1 MRGHGI
7 IPAGILLLLIPCIP
21 FISLIPLGA
30 LAGTGPQARPDR
42 HITIVLD
49 PGHGGHDPGAV
60 GRTGLTEK
68 EVVLD
73 IAFRTK
79 AILTRQP
86 GRTVLLTRTTDEF
99 VPLPDR
105 VRLAKKQEAD
115 LFVSIHANSSP
126 RRRTKGIEIFLLGR
140 PSNRRALATAARENG
155 TTEAE
160 VSALEQILADLART
174 YNVEASLDLAHITR
188 EALKTALRRQ
198 YRDVPD
204 LGVRRA
210 PFYVLLH
217 AGVPSALIEVA
228 FLSNPVEEQR
238 LGSSQYRDRLAE
250 GLSMAIERFLAA
262 RTTGP

>member
-1 MRGHGI
+1 MHRLGFIGCMS
-7 IPAGILLLLIPCIP
+7 GGVFLLLIP
-21 FISLIPLGA
+21 LIPPWG
-30 LAGTGPQARPDR
+30 LAMASPKARPDR
-42 HITIVLD
+42 HIVIVLD
-49 PGHGGHDPGAV
+49 PGHGGHDPGAM

-79 AILTRQP
+79 AILTRQSN
-86 GRTVLLTRTTDEF
+86 RTVLMTRTTDEF
-99 VPLPDR
+99 VTLPDR
-105 VRLAKKQEAD
+105 ARLARQREAD

-126 RRRTKGIEIFLLGR
+126 RRRTKGIEIFVLGR
-140 PSNRRALATAARENG
+140 TSNRRALATAARENG
-155 TTEAE
+155 TSEAE
-160 VSALEQILADLART
+160 VNALERILSDLART
-174 YNVEASLDLAHITR
+174 YNIEASFDLAHIAR

-198 YRDVPD
+198 YRDIGD

-228 FLSNPVEEQR
+228 FLSNPLEEHR
-238 LGSSQYRDRLAE
+238 LGTPQFRDQLAE

-262 RTTGP
+262 RTTRPS